1 MVSIFGAKVSH
12 VLEDSHLRWAKAIG
26 VILVATSITGCASV
40 LTVGEPEYA
49 CKGIPEGVQCMSV
62 TDVYNATH
70 DGKSLTVSADEGAEG
85 VQVVG
90 ASEASGEQIKAER
103 EAAFINTF
111 VAPHLPNQP
120 IPIRTPAVV
129 MRIWIAPWEDKNGDL
144 ITTGFVHTE
153 IEPRRWVVGHHTP
166 QPPAMLNPLQ
176 VSN

>member
-12 VLEDSHLRWAKAIG
+12 ARDDSHLRWAKAIG
-26 VILVATSITGCASV
+26 AILVATSITGCASV
-40 LTVGEPEYA
+40 LTVGESEYA
-49 CKGIPEGVQCMSV
+49 CKGMPDGVQCMSV

-70 DGKSLTVSADEGAEG
+70 DGKSLSGNAGQGAEG
-85 VQVVG
+85 VQVAG
-90 ASEASGEQIKAER
+90 GQEASGEQIKADR

-111 VAPHLPNQP
+111 VAPQLPNQP

>member
-1 MVSIFGAKVSH
+1 MASNFGRKVSSAS
-12 VLEDSHLRWAKAIG
+12 EQSNLRWIKALG
-26 VILVATSITGCASV
+26 GILVAMSVTGCASV
-40 LTVGEPEYA
+40 LNVGESEYA
-49 CKGIPEGVQCMSV
+49 CKGMPEGVQCMSV
-62 TDVYNATH
+62 VDVYNATH
-70 DGKSLTVSADEGAEG
+70 DGSPISSRVGNDDVVASHESGTGVS
-85 VQVVG
+85 
-90 ASEASGEQIKAER
+90 SEQIREDR

-129 MRIWIAPWEDKNGDL
+129 MRIWVAPWEDKNGDL

-153 IEPRRWVVGHHTP
+153 IEPRRWVIGHHTP